1 MKSKHLILMGLIV
14 LPLTLLMVY
23 DFFPNL
29 NQILY
34 IPKSVLIGLLLVILL
49 VGFFINRIQKDD
61 SSKSSFWWQVAIT
74 SYLLILLVVFT
85 LFGGISQVGISLSSP
100 VIWIILVISVFN
112 ILKEYKGL
120 KVSESNT

>member
-34 IPKSVLIGLLLVILL
+34 IPKPVLIGLLLVILL

-61 SSKSSFWWQVAIT
+61 SPRSSFWWQVAIT

-100 VIWIILVISVFN
+100 VIWILLVISVFD

>member
-34 IPKSVLIGLLLVILL
+34 IPKPVLIGLLLVILL

-100 VIWIILVISVFN
+100 VIWILLVISVFD

>member
-34 IPKSVLIGLLLVILL
+34 IPKPVLIGLLLVILL

-61 SSKSSFWWQVAIT
+61 SPRSSFWWQVAIT

-100 VIWIILVISVFN
+100 VIWIILVISVFD

>member
-1 MKSKHLILMGLIV
+1 MKSKHLILMGSIA
-14 LPLTLLMVY
+14 LPLTLLMAY
-23 DFFPNL
+23 DFFPNF

-34 IPKSVLIGLLLVILL
+34 IPKPVLIGLLLVILL

-61 SSKSSFWWQVAIT
+61 SPRSSFWWQVAIT

-85 LFGGISQVGISLSSP
+85 LFGGISQVGISLSSL
-100 VIWIILVISVFN
+100 VIWILLVISVFE